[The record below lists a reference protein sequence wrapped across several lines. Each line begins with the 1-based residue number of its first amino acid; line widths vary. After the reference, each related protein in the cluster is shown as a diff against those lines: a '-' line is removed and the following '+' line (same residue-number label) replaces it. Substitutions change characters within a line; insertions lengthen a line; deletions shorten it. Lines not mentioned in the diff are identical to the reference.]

1 MDLILSARTESLS
14 FQIIDA
20 DYGFV
25 AVLGENEDELIP
37 KVVKYRDEYAKKQD
51 FRISKT
57 IMKKVIGEKSSLL
70 STNAMEDSD
79 LGIAHSIVMQK
90 IRSVMSVPLLRGDDA
105 IGMIHIGKGSHLI
118 IGKGS

>member
-79 LGIAHSIVMQK
+79 LGIAS
-90 IRSVMSVPLLRGDDA
+90 
-105 IGMIHIGKGSHLI
+105 
-118 IGKGS
+118 